1 MSLPQPSPRS
11 AAQAPERDV
20 LAAICARTRAD
31 LERRKSLMPL
41 EELKARLKD
50 APPPRGFGRALKE
63 RIAKG
68 EIGLIAEIKRA
79 SPSAGLIRPDFD
91 PAALARAYTEAGAT
105 CLSVLTDIP
114 HFQGDPAYLKAARE
128 ASPLPVLRKDFMLDP
143 WQIYESRLLGAD
155 CILLIMAA
163 LGDHE
168 ARELEALARSLDMD
182 VLAEVHDEAEL
193 DRALG
198 LETGLIGIN
207 NRNLKTMKT
216 TLETTLKLAPRVPL
230 ERFVVAESGIRTHA
244 DIRRLMEAGV
254 FCFLVGEHLMR
265 APDVAAATRALL
277 GKEPQEG
284 TQEGAAGSG
293 AENP

>member
-1 MSLPQPSPRS
+1 MSGLSSASP
-11 AAQAPERDV
+11 APAPASPADV

-31 LERRKSLMPL
+31 VERRKALMPL

-68 EIGLIAEIKRA
+68 EIGLVAEIKRA
-79 SPSAGLIRPDFD
+79 SPSAGLIRSDFD

-105 CLSVLTDIP
+105 CLSVLTDAP
-114 HFQGDPAYLKAARE
+114 FFQGDPAHLKAARE

-143 WQIYESRLLGAD
+143 WQIYESRVLGAD
-155 CILLIMAA
+155 CVLLILAA
-163 LGDHE
+163 LSDHE

-182 VLAEVHDEAEL
+182 VLAEIHDAAEL

-207 NRNLKTMKT
+207 NRNLKTMET
-216 TLETTLKLAPRVPL
+216 NIETTVELAPRVPL
-230 ERFVVAESGIRTHA
+230 DRFVVAESGLRTHA
-244 DIRRLMEAGV
+244 DLQQLMKAGV
-254 FCFLVGEHLMR
+254 YCFLVGEHLMR
-265 APDVAAATRALL
+265 APDVGAATRALL
-277 GKEPQEG
+277 GKG
-284 TQEGAAGSG
+284 
-293 AENP
+293 